1 MVNNVLFFVF
11 YIDFYI
17 FLQFF
22 NMVQYD
28 SHKQIFKSIFK
39 LKLKLYEDNIPILIC
54 CKNEVFMK
62 SFYFMPVS
70 VLQWCASGIGIFYY
84 CAHPV
89 IKNKFSNSNCFPKVR
104 CVISYLYYF
113 FCSLILLTH
122 CDVETNPGSKKSHSY
137 FSCHWN
143 VNSLIAHNKLKVSL
157 LEACNTVHKY
167 DFICISETYFDSS
180 VKSEDDDLR
189 INGYKLI

>member
-104 CVISYLYYF
+104 CVISCLYYF
-113 FCSLILLTH
+113 FCSLIT
-122 CDVETNPGSKKSHSY
+122 
-137 FSCHWN
+137 
-143 VNSLIAHNKLKVSL
+143 
-157 LEACNTVHKY
+157 
-167 DFICISETYFDSS
+167 TYSW
-180 VKSEDDDLR
+180 
-189 INGYKLI
+189 

>member
-22 NMVQYD
+22 SMVQYD

-39 LKLKLYEDNIPILIC
+39 LLKLYEDNIPILIC

-104 CVISYLYYF
+104 CVISCLYYF
-113 FCSLILLTH
+113 FCSLIT
-122 CDVETNPGSKKSHSY
+122 
-137 FSCHWN
+137 
-143 VNSLIAHNKLKVSL
+143 
-157 LEACNTVHKY
+157 
-167 DFICISETYFDSS
+167 TYSW
-180 VKSEDDDLR
+180 
-189 INGYKLI
+189 

>member
-22 NMVQYD
+22 SMVQYD

-39 LKLKLYEDNIPILIC
+39 LLKLYEDNIPILIC

-62 SFYFMPVS
+62 SFYLMPVS
-70 VLQWCASGIGIFYY
+70 VLQWCASRIGIFYY

-89 IKNKFSNSNCFPKVR
+89 IKNTFSNSNCFPKVR

-113 FCSLILLTH
+113 FCSLIT
-122 CDVETNPGSKKSHSY
+122 T
-137 FSCHWN
+137 
-143 VNSLIAHNKLKVSL
+143 
-157 LEACNTVHKY
+157 
-167 DFICISETYFDSS
+167 DSW
-180 VKSEDDDLR
+180 
-189 INGYKLI
+189 

>member
-54 CKNEVFMK
+54 CNNEIFIVFFFVFK
-62 SFYFMPVS
+62 RVLIFLMPVN
-70 VLQWCASGIGIFYY
+70 VLQWCAGIGIFYY
-84 CAHPV
+84 CAHAV
-89 IKNKFSNSNCFPKVR
+89 IMNKFSNSNCFPKIR
-104 CVISYLYYF
+104 CVILYL
-113 FCSLILLTH
+113 II
-122 CDVETNPGSKKSHSY
+122 
-137 FSCHWN
+137 FSA
-143 VNSLIAHNKLKVSL
+143 L
-157 LEACNTVHKY
+157 
-167 DFICISETYFDSS
+167 
-180 VKSEDDDLR
+180 
-189 INGYKLI
+189 

>member
-1 MVNNVLFFVF
+1 MNN
-11 YIDFYI
+11 
-17 FLQFF
+17 
-22 NMVQYD
+22 
-28 SHKQIFKSIFK
+28 
-39 LKLKLYEDNIPILIC
+39 
-54 CKNEVFMK
+54 
-62 SFYFMPVS
+62 
-70 VLQWCASGIGIFYY
+70 
-84 CAHPV
+84 
-89 IKNKFSNSNCFPKVR
+89 FSNPICFPKVR

-157 LEACNTVHKY
+157 LEAYNTVHKY
-167 DFICISETYFDSS
+167 DFICISETYFDSL
-180 VKSEDDDLR
+180 VKSEDDLR